1 VSDDSV
7 LFIGV
12 GRMGALMAMRL
23 ADAGIALSVADISPE
38 SLRPFQARGVQVA
51 ATGAALPGDIVI
63 TMLPSDAEVR
73 QALLGPEGACTTIR
87 RKMVIDMSSAAPAST
102 KTLSADLALQGSILL
117 DAPVSGGMAGA
128 REGSLT
134 AMVGGEAESF
144 AHCRA
149 LLAVMC
155 AAIFHVGPVGS
166 GHVVK
171 ALNNYLSAAT
181 LWTATEAL
189 VIGTQLGLDPAS
201 MVEVWSG
208 GSGKSHA
215 TEVKLPHHVLT
226 RSFDFGQSLSLF
238 CKDIGI
244 AADLAH
250 AAQVPAPA
258 LDALFAM
265 WRGARDKIGPQED
278 ITAIARL
285 LEANA
290 GSGA

>member
-1 VSDDSV
+1 
-7 LFIGV
+7 
-12 GRMGALMAMRL
+12 MGSLMAHRL
-23 ADAGIALSVADISPE
+23 ADSGIAVSVADVSPE
-38 SLRPFQARGVQVA
+38 AVSPFQARGLAVA
-51 ATGAALPGDIVI
+51 AAGAALQGDIVI
-63 TMLPSDAEVR
+63 TMLPGDTQVR
-73 QALLGPEGACTTIR
+73 EALLGPQGACITLR
-87 RKMVIDMSSAAPAST
+87 RKIVIDMSTVSPAST
-102 KTLSADLALQGSILL
+102 TRLSADLALYGCMLV

-134 AMVGGEAESF
+134 AMVGGDTESLTQ
-144 AHCRA
+144 CRA
-149 LLAVMC
+149 LLEVMC
-155 AAIFHVGPVGS
+155 AKIFHVGPVGS

-189 VIGTQLGLDPAS
+189 VIGTQLGLDPAT
-201 MVEVWSG
+201 MVEVWNG

-215 TEVKLPHHVLT
+215 TEVKLPRHVLT
-226 RSFDFGQSLSLF
+226 RSFDFGQSLALF

-250 AAQVPAPA
+250 QAQVPAPA
-258 LDALFAM
+258 LDAVLAM
-265 WRGARDKIGPQED
+265 WRGARDGVGPAED

-290 GSGA
+290 HRDA